1 MITHHDRLTVIAR
14 LRLLDPSQDAQAL
27 NRALTA
33 FLSGQPTALI
43 EHTNIPRAQVRLALR
58 QPSGW
63 RRIRALHMYLDWA
76 GVPA

>member
-43 EHTNIPRAQVRLALR
+43 EHTNIPRAQGSSQAFR
-58 QPSGW
+58 Q
-63 RRIRALHMYLDWA
+63 IRHLKNEHYRDKS
-76 GVPA
+76 